1 MLYLLLIVGAVFSA
15 MPGAAAEARSSN
27 VGGQW
32 ELPTA
37 SQIATR
43 AATYHRTQ
51 LTNRAL
57 TYREERPDYAYA
69 TQQAIS
75 FIAPGA
81 ACFGIGAV
89 VSAIATALMAVQ
101 LITRAESRRRREPR
115 CAAAASSHAPAP
127 VRGGLLQPQ
136 RIQQP
141 LPPCCTTNRIGAHR
155 TPPRRG
161 R

>member
-101 LITRAESRRRREPR
+101 PASANAAWGMYAGGQIFQWGLGFPLLIHGLVQLSR
-115 CAAAASSHAPAP
+115 
-127 VRGGLLQPQ
+127 V
-136 RIQQP
+136 
-141 LPPCCTTNRIGAHR
+141 PPNKRM
-155 TPPRRG
+155 
-161 R
+161 